1 MPINLER
8 IGHCALR
15 VRDVE
20 RAMRF
25 YIDVLGFQLVEQ
37 DPDHGGVFLS
47 LPGDAHTIDL
57 DAMDESAAT
66 APPPASANNVGLVHI
81 AFKVASYTDLKE
93 AYDTLLANG
102 VEEVQLFDHVSQ
114 RSIYFD
120 DPDGNGLEIYCESR
134 DARELFRKGRG
145 DQDQPFTFDDPPPAW
160 ARSTS

>member
-1 MPINLER
+1 M
-8 IGHCALR
+8 
-15 VRDVE
+15 
-20 RAMRF
+20 
-25 YIDVLGFQLVEQ
+25 
-37 DPDHGGVFLS
+37 S

-57 DAMDESAAT
+57 DAVDELAAT
-66 APPPASANNVGLVHI
+66 AAPPASANNVGLVHI
-81 AFKVASYTDLKE
+81 AFKVASHTDLKE

-102 VEEVQLFDHVSQ
+102 VEEMQLFDHVSQ

-134 DARELFRKGRG
+134 DARELFRKGRS